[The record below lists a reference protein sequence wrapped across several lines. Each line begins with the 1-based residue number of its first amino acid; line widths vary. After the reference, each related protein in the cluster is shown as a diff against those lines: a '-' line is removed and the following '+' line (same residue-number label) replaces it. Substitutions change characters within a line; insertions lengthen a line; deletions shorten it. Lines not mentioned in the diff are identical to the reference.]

1 MAPSSLTCG
10 ALYVLDHFGSFKRQ
24 SDFAYTAGLILR
36 QRHRFYSLLMS
47 ASVSSERFEDLADEN
62 DSALPAENGHFWTAT
77 GQGRSS
83 IS

>member
-10 ALYVLDHFGSFKRQ
+10 ALYVLDPFGSFKRQ

-47 ASVSSERFEDLADEN
+47 ASVSSERIQHLQ
-62 DSALPAENGHFWTAT
+62 AESRLCF
-77 GQGRSS
+77 
-83 IS
+83 